1 METDK
6 KKINACVSLTV
17 FCFSCTRLIVETWES
32 TSTFLFSGGTWFPLT
47 VKLSYLK
54 TLILMR
60 EKMVPRLS
68 SDNALKFSTSSGL
81 ILLTELLPIVSFG
94 KLLQGDFL
102 LIFNKF
108 FNHLLLHLFFSCA
121 AELQKLPVLVKG
133 QIRSFGTRMLM
144 VSHLD
149 FYFIFCNPNIK

>member
-1 METDK
+1 MLFLYLLISNSLMNKLDNGNRQE
-6 KKINACVSLTV
+6 KINACVSLTV

-108 FNHLLLHLFFSCA
+108 LITFCYTC
-121 AELQKLPVLVKG
+121 
-133 QIRSFGTRMLM
+133 SFH
-144 VSHLD
+144 VQQN
-149 FYFIFCNPNIK
+149 FKNYQFW